1 MFGMT
6 KRSSWDFSTTKCFQ
20 MIYLICTSLYRLQC
34 FAMTV
39 SASRSYCRYQSLP
52 HSPPQQNIRQLFF
65 SFRKVWGYPTSLIW
79 WFINFKKL
87 SISNSILITTRSLKL
102 SKKLL
107 SQLSL
112 PTNNNRDT
120 GFAWWGKHNEHKT
133 LKLSF
138 CRSSRRRSSIK
149 KVFQNSQEN
158 VYARVS
164 FLIKLQADLL
174 KKSLWHRYFSVNF
187 AKSLSAH
194 FLKNLFG
201 GCFFL
206 LFMKE
211 LLNASFDNSEMY

>member
-1 MFGMT
+1 MP
-6 KRSSWDFSTTKCFQ
+6 RQSVSS
-20 MIYLICTSLYRLQC
+20 
-34 FAMTV
+34 
-39 SASRSYCRYQSLP
+39 SYCRYQSLS
-52 HSPPQQNIRQLFF
+52 HSPPQQNFRQLFF

-120 GFAWWGKHNEHKT
+120 GVAWWGKHKEHKT

-138 CRSSRRRSSIK
+138 CRSSRWRSSIK

-206 LFMKE
+206 LFIKE